1 MLQPKILPPPTH
13 HNLLPPNRAYTYCSG
28 MSAIPFP
35 GSDNGFSMGTAWWLA
50 GTSLL
55 SDADEAF
62 VSERWAEVGV
72 E

>member
-1 MLQPKILPPPTH
+1 
-13 HNLLPPNRAYTYCSG
+13 
-28 MSAIPFP
+28 
-35 GSDNGFSMGTAWWLA
+35 MGTAWWLA